1 MPLISTAVLPEESGC
16 ISSPKVETTIQQTSA
31 ICFQSELRKKLLTDW
46 CLFFTNKKYQNCHL
60 DLAKEA
66 YPCFI
71 DSNRNS
77 KSLVNLIL
85 THALSRMY
93 WEFFSS
99 VTGPILLCTLVPLHL
114 LSYFTSSQSKGHP
127 THKIQQERKQPQQKV
142 LKQVQIKLLCNK
154 TSNAPSYH
162 WETEDTEE
170 MERGRNQLMLYSVW
184 VIYTSWNRIIFRQC
198 IGFMKEYNMLSF
210 PSSTTTS

>member
-31 ICFQSELRKKLLTDW
+31 ICFQSELRKKLLIDW

-127 THKIQQERKQPQQKV
+127 THKIQQVKRESNHNRRSSNRYRSNSFATRLPMLLPITER
-142 LKQVQIKLLCNK
+142 LKIRKKWNEAEINLC
-154 TSNAPSYH
+154 YIQY
-162 WETEDTEE
+162 E
-170 MERGRNQLMLYSVW
+170 
-184 VIYTSWNRIIFRQC
+184 
-198 IGFMKEYNMLSF
+198 
-210 PSSTTTS
+210 